1 MAKALSARSGRKL
14 TKKELREDKLV
25 NFAAKAEHFYNE
37 NKNRVLGA
45 VIVIVVLIVGGIL
58 IQKMSTG
65 SRLTES
71 YDLTVAKMAFGQQQ
85 YDQARGGLESVLANY
100 SGDVAAEAKYYLA
113 RIDFEQGNYALAET
127 GFRDYLNSFSGSDYI
142 DCAVEAGL
150 AASLEAQQK
159 YAEAAS
165 GYEAIADHFPKL
177 PYATEALVEAGRVY
191 MQIKQDDNAVRVL
204 QKLVKDYPESASA
217 AKAKQD
223 LNRLQ

>member
-1 MAKALSARSGRKL
+1 MAKALSARGRKL

-25 NFAAKAEHFYNE
+25 SFAAKAEHFYNE
-37 NKNRVLGA
+37 NKNRVLGT
-45 VIVIVVLIVGGIL
+45 VVVIVVLIAGGIF
-58 IQKMSTG
+58 IQKMSSG
-65 SRLTES
+65 SRMTES

-127 GFRDYLNSFSGSDYI
+127 GFRDYMNSFSGNEYTN
-142 DCAVEAGL
+142 CAAEAGL

-159 YAEAAS
+159 FAEAAS
-165 GYEAIADHFPKL
+165 GYEVIAGHFPKL
-177 PYATEALVEAGRVY
+177 PYAAEALVEAGRLY
-191 MQIKQDDNAVRVL
+191 MQIKQDDSAIRVL
-204 QKLVKDYPESASA
+204 QKLVKDYPLSASV

-223 LNRLQ
+223 LDRLQ